1 MKDIILIGMPGSG
14 KSVIGKQVSKRLE
27 REFLDIDEVIEKD
40 SGRKI
45 AEIFESQGEEIFR
58 HLETDALRN
67 AIGGGRVIAT
77 GGGVVTRIENREII
91 KNGLVVFLD
100 RPLDRIIG
108 DVEIENRPLLADGRE
123 RLYQLYDERYE
134 KYCAWAD
141 IKISNEET
149 IEEMVEKII
158 NEVGNYENYGY

>member
-108 DVEIENRPLLADGRE
+108 DVEIENRP
-123 RLYQLYDERYE
+123 
-134 KYCAWAD
+134 
-141 IKISNEET
+141 
-149 IEEMVEKII
+149 
-158 NEVGNYENYGY
+158 